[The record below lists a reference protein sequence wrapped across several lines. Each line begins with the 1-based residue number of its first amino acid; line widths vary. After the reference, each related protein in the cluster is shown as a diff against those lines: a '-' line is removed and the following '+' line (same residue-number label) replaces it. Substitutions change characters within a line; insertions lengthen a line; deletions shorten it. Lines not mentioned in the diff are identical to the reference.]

1 MTAQRMEQRTQ
12 LPTTRSLAPAHHQ
25 PRTMMHIQS
34 SQRKKT
40 KPARDSPRTSAL
52 QADTGQ
58 GPSQGRTQ
66 EPRGSGH
73 GGCDGRSCPPPR
85 GNRGSCSLQCPPV
98 RPGSGLRPVPQT
110 VPPAGKPPSEDTP
123 APRLASARR
132 RDTCGVRGEP
142 RTPVGQDPTVL
153 TAGVQGPGDGRFG
166 SSCPWRSH
174 NQRVSPAV
182 WTSPLPFRFVQG
194 RGLGAWQP
202 HCCWEMPRTPVRK
215 AAQEAPRGHTLSSV
229 LCLVN
234 CTDFGVPASF

>member
-1 MTAQRMEQRTQ
+1 MATTGQTPGPGLKTKPPIQAEGSQGLGEILFLEKLILTKCPKRAASPGRKPSNDSPGLSDSHWEESRNPSSGMTAQRMEQRTQ

-58 GPSQGRTQ
+58 GPCQGRTQ

-98 RPGSGLRPVPQT
+98 RPGSGLRPVPQA

-123 APRLASARR
+123 APWLASARR
-132 RDTCGVRGEP
+132 RDMCGVRGEP
-142 RTPVGQDPTVL
+142 RTRVGQDPTVL
-153 TAGVQGPGDGRFG
+153 TAGVQGPGDGCFG
-166 SSCPWRSH
+166 SSCP
-174 NQRVSPAV
+174 
-182 WTSPLPFRFVQG
+182 
-194 RGLGAWQP
+194 
-202 HCCWEMPRTPVRK
+202 
-215 AAQEAPRGHTLSSV
+215 
-229 LCLVN
+229 
-234 CTDFGVPASF
+234 